1 MSVTAED
8 FTFLADMLRE
18 KSAISIAE
26 GKEYLVESRLA
37 PVARAVGLED
47 VTALISQLRKPFP
60 DPVVRE
66 QVIEAMTTNETSFFR
81 DRHPFDAMQTDV
93 LPELIQRNATTR
105 RLSIWSA
112 ASSTGQELY
121 SLSMLLDTTFP
132 ELDSWDVRLMGTDLS
147 KDVLHKARSGRFST
161 LEVNRGCPAPMLAKY
176 FHRDGAEYV
185 IDERLRRR
193 CSFEQLNLAHPWP
206 SLPTFDVV
214 FCRNVLIY
222 FELDVRREILERIR
236 RSIPAGGYLF
246 LGTSETT
253 VGLVDGFTAIRL
265 GNAVAYR
272 VEA

>member
-18 KSAISIAE
+18 KSAISLGE

-37 PVARAVGLED
+37 PVARSMEMAD
-47 VTALISQLRKPFP
+47 VAELINHLRKPFP

-81 DRHPFDAMQTDV
+81 DRHPFDAMQYDV
-93 LPELIQRNATTR
+93 LPQLIERNAVRR

-121 SLSMLLDTTFP
+121 SLAMLLDTSFP
-132 ELDSWDVRLMGTDLS
+132 ELGAWDVTLMGTDLS
-147 KDVLHKARSGRFST
+147 KEVLNKARNGRFST

-176 FHRDGAEYV
+176 FTRDGAEYV
-185 IDERLRRR
+185 FDERLRKR
-193 CSFEQLNLAHPWP
+193 CRFDQLNLAEPWP
-206 SLPTFDVV
+206 NLPMFDVV

-222 FELDVRREILERIR
+222 FELDVRRAILDRIR
-236 RSIPAGGYLF
+236 RNINPGGYLF

-253 VGLVDGFTAIRL
+253 VGLVDGYTAVKC

>member
-18 KSAISIAE
+18 KSAISITE

-37 PVARAVGLED
+37 PVARAVGLAD
-47 VTALISQLRKPFP
+47 VSELINQLRKPFP
-60 DPVVRE
+60 DATMRE

-81 DRHPFDAMQTDV
+81 DRHPFDAMEQEV
-93 LPELIQRNATTR
+93 IPEIIKKNGVSR

-121 SLSMLLDTTFP
+121 SLAMLLDTQFP
-132 ELDSWDVRLMGTDLS
+132 ELDGWDLTLMGTDLS
-147 KDVLHKARSGRFST
+147 NEVLNKARSGRFST
-161 LEVNRGCPAPMLAKY
+161 LEVNRGCPALYLAKY

-185 IDERLRRR
+185 FEERLRKR
-193 CSFEQLNLAHPWP
+193 CRFDNLNLAQPWP
-206 SLPTFDVV
+206 ILPTFDVV

-222 FELDVRREILERIR
+222 FELDVRRAILERIR
-236 RSIPAGGYLF
+236 KHIHPGGYLF

-253 VGLVDGFTAIRL
+253 VGLCEGYTATRL